1 MLELLARGAKEGW
14 FTYGGR
20 ENKADALMTAGECG
34 IFTTSSVYGE
44 NLSRVSEGK
53 FTWATG
59 FLPRLAGFPQGN
71 SIIAGG
77 ALWVMKGA
85 KPEEYRG
92 VAQFLKYVASPETQ
106 AWWAA
111 VTGYLP
117 LTNAAA
123 KAMEASGH
131 HAKNPSQKT
140 AVDQMNAGKTTPN
153 SQGNRLGNFVSIRDA
168 IEEQLENIFNGTKT
182 PKQGL
187 DDAVAKGNEILKE
200 FAATNK

>member
-1 MLELLARGAKEGW
+1 
-14 FTYGGR
+14 
-20 ENKADALMTAGECG
+20 
-34 IFTTSSVYGE
+34 
-44 NLSRVSEGK
+44 
-53 FTWATG
+53 
-59 FLPRLAGFPQGN
+59 
-71 SIIAGG
+71 
-77 ALWVMKGA
+77 
-85 KPEEYRG
+85 
-92 VAQFLKYVASPETQ
+92 
-106 AWWAA
+106 